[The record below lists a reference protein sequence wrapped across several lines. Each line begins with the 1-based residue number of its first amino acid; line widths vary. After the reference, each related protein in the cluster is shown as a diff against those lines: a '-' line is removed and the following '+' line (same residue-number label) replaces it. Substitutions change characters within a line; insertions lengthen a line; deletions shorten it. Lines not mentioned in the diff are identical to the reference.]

1 MEDVRVYNPNK
12 KSESSAMRSTFHL
25 KTLFCKS
32 LEDFYDFK
40 IIRFSFLLFI
50 RMADKNFTITY
61 SYSLCSRYLSGIRSA
76 FVHFFVCDL

>member
-12 KSESSAMRSTFHL
+12 KSKSSAMRSTFHL

-40 IIRFSFLLFI
+40 IIRFSFYFLLGWQTKFFFI
-50 RMADKNFTITY
+50 IT
-61 SYSLCSRYLSGIRSA
+61 SS
-76 FVHFFVCDL
+76 

>member
-12 KSESSAMRSTFHL
+12 KSESSAMRSTFRL

-50 RMADKNFTITY
+50 RMADKIFFYNYIQL
-61 SYSLCSRYLSGIRSA
+61 SLSFC
-76 FVHFFVCDL
+76 

>member
-1 MEDVRVYNPNK
+1 
-12 KSESSAMRSTFHL
+12 MRSTFHL

-76 FVHFFVCDL
+76 FVHFLSAISEF

>member
-12 KSESSAMRSTFHL
+12 KSESIAMRSTFHL

-32 LEDFYDFK
+32 LQDFYDFK

-50 RMADKNFTITY
+50 RMADKIFFYNYIQL
-61 SYSLCSRYLSGIRSA
+61 SLSFC
-76 FVHFFVCDL
+76 